1 LVLTLRVLLYLTQ
14 TGKLVHQEAQDLNF
28 VCRVVHV
35 DHLLSNLLSERHKL
49 PAELFQAGICINDVF
64 LRCCDC
70 GCWWCRLVPGVHRGP
85 QPLCHLSDLV
95 DSALSEAQPKGPEV
109 EHPNV
114 PVLVISLIVHC
125 SSLGGLAAAR
135 SRLAVRRRL
144 RLAVL
149 PCRKAE
155 AQSEDDCRAVASWR
169 LPVPGNRSPAS
180 RTHLLPLQPALK
192 AAKVKD
198 MATRE
203 LLRAATL
210 NLRGIGRIPGAHFLS
225 ADDARVLSAKLLRS
239 SIRVL
244 VHVLQSLSVADEGME
259 SLEE

>member
-1 LVLTLRVLLYLTQ
+1 
-14 TGKLVHQEAQDLNF
+14 
-28 VCRVVHV
+28 
-35 DHLLSNLLSERHKL
+35 
-49 PAELFQAGICINDVF
+49 
-64 LRCCDC
+64 
-70 GCWWCRLVPGVHRGP
+70 
-85 QPLCHLSDLV
+85 
-95 DSALSEAQPKGPEV
+95 
-109 EHPNV
+109 
-114 PVLVISLIVHC
+114 
-125 SSLGGLAAAR
+125 LGGLAAR
-135 SRLAVRRRL
+135 GCLAVCRRL

-155 AQSEDDCRAVASWR
+155 AQSKDYRRAVASRR
-169 LPVPGNRSPAS
+169 LSIPGNRPPAS
-180 RTHLLPLQPALK
+180 RTHLLSLQPALK

-225 ADDARVLSAKLLRS
+225 ADDARVLSAKLFRS

-259 SLEE
+259 SFEE